1 MAISQSII
9 DFANLV
15 AHHHV
20 IFCREIVPE
29 LSFVNVGVILSEM
42 ILDEGLDSPMLNY
55 ATDDFIQ
62 SILSRQENHAQIG
75 AYLALTNIGILFE
88 PTLSFNIPEL
98 LKNYS
103 RNKVLIIHTQAII
116 QNDVL
121 HYLHPSDNITADLRG
136 LQYIIL

>member
-9 DFANLV
+9 DFANSI

-29 LSFVNVGVILSEM
+29 LSFVNVGLALSEM
-42 ILDEGLDSPMLNY
+42 IMDEGLDSPMLNY
-55 ATDDFIQ
+55 ATDDFVQ
-62 SILSRQENHAQIG
+62 SILSRQENHPQIG
-75 AYLALTNIGILFE
+75 TYLALTNIGILFE
-88 PTLSFNIPEL
+88 PSLSFNVPEL

-103 RNKVLIIHTQAII
+103 RNKVLIIHTQAVI
-116 QNDVL
+116 QNDML
-121 HYLHPSDNITADLRG
+121 YFLHPSDQITADLRG